1 MKMDLSILIVNW
13 NTREMLR
20 DCLTSLYDTITD
32 LEFET
37 IVVDNNSTDGSQDMV
52 RQSFP
57 QVQLIENTEN
67 VGFARANNQAI
78 EASQGRYVLLF
89 NTDAFAQPGAIR
101 AMVTYADGY
110 PDIGVAGA
118 HLLNA
123 DGSFQASH
131 TRFPTLWREFLI
143 LSGLGRLLFG
153 EWYPS
158 HGPDK
163 SLAVT
168 DADYVEGACMLVRRE
183 ALDQVGGL
191 DEGFYMYA
199 EEVDWCL
206 RMRRAGWRVV
216 YLPQTR
222 IIHLGGGSSKGNKG
236 NTRREAMLYRSRVRF
251 FRIHYGPVQ
260 AALLKGLI
268 YGFTAIKIVCHRLR
282 RGRAVISWRELRVAL
297 QEG

>member
-1 MKMDLSILIVNW
+1 
-13 NTREMLR
+13 
-20 DCLTSLYDTITD
+20 
-32 LEFET
+32 
-37 IVVDNNSTDGSQDMV
+37 
-52 RQSFP
+52 
-57 QVQLIENTEN
+57 
-67 VGFARANNQAI
+67 
-78 EASQGRYVLLF
+78 
-89 NTDAFAQPGAIR
+89 
-101 AMVTYADGY
+101 
-110 PDIGVAGA
+110 
-118 HLLNA
+118 
-123 DGSFQASH
+123 
-131 TRFPTLWREFLI
+131 
-143 LSGLGRLLFG
+143 
-153 EWYPS
+153 
-158 HGPDK
+158 
-163 SLAVT
+163 
-168 DADYVEGACMLVRRE
+168 MLVRRE

-251 FRIHYGPVQ
+251 FRIHYGPIQ

-268 YGFTAIKIVCHRLR
+268 YGFTAIKIAWHRLR

>member
-101 AMVTYADGY
+101 AMLTYTDGY

-143 LSGLGRLLFG
+143 LSGLGRLFFG
-153 EWYPS
+153 KWYPS

-163 SLAVT
+163 SIAVT